1 MLLSAKCPRLLGR
14 REDAIWKTIWR
25 TIQRTN
31 NIFWSNGWIS
41 SISPKDQVRIHRF
54 DKKVLPGIFLG
65 CVLITGG
72 IWKGDILKAD
82 LEDLEK
88 LDASEIYL
96 RRINA
101 KEVLVRQKRWWIHI
115 SNCRMVQQNRQ
126 EGTTN
131 SENHTLREPTVR
143 SEDLS
148 GELQGESGESQP
160 TGPTDDA
167 EARVDF
173 WPIQGDFIYRHH
185 IEFRVQL
192 WVPKEATIFC
202 STVIHRCYKVNSY
215 WSGRAARETY
225 WRLL

>member
-1 MLLSAKCPRLLGR
+1 MEPSHRPKVAYTENSMEFGEACEDLSCSHRTSTLHRSETIGIAERAVRRVRLDERWWSDSYGMLLSAKCPRLLGR

-131 SENHTLREPTVR
+131 SKNHL
-143 SEDLS
+143 
-148 GELQGESGESQP
+148 
-160 TGPTDDA
+160 
-167 EARVDF
+167 
-173 WPIQGDFIYRHH
+173 
-185 IEFRVQL
+185 
-192 WVPKEATIFC
+192 
-202 STVIHRCYKVNSY
+202 
-215 WSGRAARETY
+215 
-225 WRLL
+225 